1 MATASLLRAAEST
14 ASALCDV
21 RYSLAA
27 KASSR
32 VAASAPDLLLNHG
45 KRRQFLVGFVESKQ
59 SVRVPHVG
67 VLTLIGRRKQVRPLQ
82 GSAQAGFE
90 VSRLLRGDDIDCS
103 VHL

>member
-32 VAASAPDLLLNHG
+32 VAASAPDLLNLG
-45 KRRQFLVGFVESKQ
+45 KRRQFLAGFVESKQ
-59 SVRVPHVG
+59 SVRVLHVG
-67 VLTLIGRRKQVRPLQ
+67 ALTLIGRRKQVRPLQ
-82 GSAQAGFE
+82 SSAQAGFE